1 MRVTSFGEK
10 ATRNSYPETRAIF
23 TMKIYTRTGDD
34 GTTGLIGGTR
44 VKKYNLRLEAYGTI
58 DELNSYIGVVR
69 SLQTEAHADEI
80 LEKIQNKLF
89 VIGANLATEDMA
101 GLVRRQLPCR
111 DTDIELLEK
120 EIDLMNEVLPE
131 LKNFILPGGCQA
143 SSFCH
148 VARTICRRAER
159 HIVELAEKTDID
171 PLLIKYVN
179 RLSDYLFVLSR
190 KVSLDQKTPETLW
203 SPEIGE

>member
-1 MRVTSFGEK
+1 
-10 ATRNSYPETRAIF
+10 
-23 TMKIYTRTGDD
+23 MKIYTRTGDD

-69 SLQTEAHADEI
+69 SLQTDAHADEI

-89 VIGANLATEDMA
+89 VIGANLATEDLT

-148 VARTICRRAER
+148 IARTVCRRAER
-159 HIVELAEKTDID
+159 HIVELAEKADID

-190 KVSLDQKTPETLW
+190 KVSLDQKVPEILW
-203 SPEIGE
+203 SPDAGE